1 MGQLPITSRLKRTAF
16 QLRSAA
22 KQTTDPTPNASVTAQ
37 GEDTV
42 VDKTVKVETPGSME
56 EVKDKCGPNDMR
68 PACVAYRKMTPEQ
81 VEAAE
86 VKSGRRKLPTTEEV
100 TTQVTEKG
108 EDVTADTYSKR
119 EGKVQTNF
127 DGRQI
132 GRATKFKN
140 KYVRQSK
147 IKLARADDRMA
158 KFQKKYMVA
167 GVDADGKPNST
178 FKAPKA
184 GDKGYK
190 KYKRLEAKQTENTNE
205 LADFKAGASN
215 QAEAVRSGKSIGST
229 TRRDVDRQDTAGDQ
243 TPQQRL
249 AQVKAEKRAEVAKQ
263 EGITTSSSQAEKA
276 ITSTTPAMG
285 GSKDQFNVGELE
297 TFDPTK
303 FGQYKSPNN
312 KRGYGMK
319 GKSPATKKLQG
330 AQGKLPGNLQAAIK
344 AAPGKSVLKKSYFKN
359 K

>member
-1 MGQLPITSRLKRTAF
+1 MGQLPITSRLKRVPSALKAGGTPKAKVIKKGDDKIVENTETITTPKKSLK
-16 QLRSAA
+16 QAYADRSSEYKDLDFEAYSKVA
-22 KQTTDPTPNASVTAQ
+22 KKDSAYGTSGGTQTITNTS
-37 GEDTV
+37 
-42 VDKTVKVETPGSME
+42 
-56 EVKDKCGPNDMR
+56 
-68 PACVAYRKMTPEQ
+68 
-81 VEAAE
+81 
-86 VKSGRRKLPTTEEV
+86 
-100 TTQVTEKG
+100 TEKG
-108 EDVTADTYSKR
+108 DDVIADTYSKR
-119 EGKVQTNF
+119 TGTVQTNF

-140 KYVRQSK
+140 RYVRQSQN
-147 IKLARADDRMA
+147 KLARADDRMA

-205 LADFKAGASN
+205 LADFKAGAAN

-243 TPQQRL
+243 TPDQRL
-249 AQVKAEKRAEVAKQ
+249 AQVTAEKRASDAATEG
-263 EGITTSSSQAEKA
+263 GITTSNSQAAGA
-276 ITSTTPAMG
+276 ITSTTPATG
-285 GSKDQFNVGELE
+285 GPKDQFNVGELE

-303 FGQYKSPNN
+303 FGQYKSPAP
-312 KRGYGMK
+312 KRGYAMK
-319 GKSPATKKLQG
+319 GENPAPAKSA
-330 AQGKLPGNLQAAIK
+330 
-344 AAPGKSVLKKSYFKN
+344 LKKSYFKN

>member
-1 MGQLPITSRLKRTAF
+1 MGQLPITSRLKRVPSVLKAAGTPKAKVIKKGSNTTETITVDGTPGTDNYDQAIKDNGTT
-16 QLRSAA
+16 QLDRDATPEETRIANKRIADGKAADIAAA
-22 KQTTDPTPNASVTAQ
+22 KPTQKNI
-37 GEDTV
+37 V
-42 VDKTVKVETPGSME
+42 V
-56 EVKDKCGPNDMR
+56 
-68 PACVAYRKMTPEQ
+68 
-81 VEAAE
+81 
-86 VKSGRRKLPTTEEV
+86 
-100 TTQVTEKG
+100 KG
-108 EDVTADTYSKR
+108 DDVIADTYTKR

-140 KYVRQSK
+140 KYVRQSQN
-147 IKLARADDRMA
+147 KLARADDRMA

-229 TRRDVDRQDTAGDQ
+229 TRRDEDRQDTAGDQ
-243 TPQQRL
+243 SPEQRI
-249 AQVKAEKRAEVAKQ
+249 AQVAAENN
-263 EGITTSSSQAEKA
+263 ITTASTRQASKA
-276 ITSTTPAMG
+276 ITVPSAEG
-285 GSKDQFNVGELE
+285 GKSQFDVGELE
-297 TFDPTK
+297 SFDPTK
-303 FGQYKSPNN
+303 FGQYKSPAS
-312 KRGYGMK
+312 KRGYAMK
-319 GKSPATKKLQG
+319 GKNPAP
-330 AQGKLPGNLQAAIK
+330 A
-344 AAPGKSVLKKSYFKN
+344 KSVLKKSYFKN

>member
-1 MGQLPITSRLKRTAF
+1 MGQLPITSRLKRVPSVLKAAGTPKAKVIKKGSNTTETITVPGVAGTENLDKLNAGKIDKGAGYEPPAAETA
-16 QLRSAA
+16 RANAEVAAA
-22 KQTTDPTPNASVTAQ
+22 KAADIAAAKPTQKNI
-37 GEDTV
+37 V
-42 VDKTVKVETPGSME
+42 V
-56 EVKDKCGPNDMR
+56 
-68 PACVAYRKMTPEQ
+68 
-81 VEAAE
+81 
-86 VKSGRRKLPTTEEV
+86 
-100 TTQVTEKG
+100 KG
-108 EDVTADTYSKR
+108 DDVIADTYTKR

-140 KYVRQSK
+140 KYVRQSQN
-147 IKLARADDRMA
+147 KLARADDRMA

-229 TRRDVDRQDTAGDQ
+229 TRRDEDRQDTAGDQ
-243 TPQQRL
+243 SPEQRI
-249 AQVKAEKRAEVAKQ
+249 AQVAAENN
-263 EGITTSSSQAEKA
+263 ITTASTGQASKA
-276 ITSTTPAMG
+276 INAPSAEG
-285 GSKDQFNVGELE
+285 GKSQFDVGEIE
-297 TFDPTK
+297 SFDPTK
-303 FGQYKSPNN
+303 FGQYKSPAS
-312 KRGYGMK
+312 KRGYAMK
-319 GKSPATKKLQG
+319 GKNPAP
-330 AQGKLPGNLQAAIK
+330 A
-344 AAPGKSVLKKSYFKN
+344 KSVLKKSYFKN

>member
-1 MGQLPITSRLKRTAF
+1 MGQLPITSRLKRVAF
-16 QLRSAA
+16 QLGAVA

-140 KYVRQSK
+140 KYVRQSQN
-147 IKLARADDRMA
+147 KLARADDRMA

-190 KYKRLEAKQTENTNE
+190 KYKRLESKQTENTNE
-205 LADFKAGASN
+205 LADFKAGAAN

-243 TPQQRL
+243 SKEERI
-249 AQVKAEKRAEVAKQ
+249 AQVTAEKRASDAATKG
-263 EGITTSSSQAEKA
+263 GITTSNSQSAGA
-276 ITSTTPAMG
+276 ITSTTPATG
-285 GSKDQFNVGELE
+285 GPKDQFNVGELE
-297 TFDPTK
+297 GFDPTK
-303 FGQYKSPNN
+303 FGEYTATTSPNN
-312 KRGYGMK
+312 KRGYAMK
-319 GKSPATKKLQG
+319 GKNPAP
-330 AQGKLPGNLQAAIK
+330 A
-344 AAPGKSVLKKSYFKN
+344 KSALKKSYFKN

>member
-1 MGQLPITSRLKRTAF
+1 MGQLPITSRLKRVAF
-16 QLRSAA
+16 QLGAVA

-37 GEDTV
+37 GEDTTEIITV
-42 VDKTVKVETPGSME
+42 PGKDTKVKKEYVGAANDACSAEYIAKNGKGACDKYKALPQEKKDAGNLDTVKGKDE
-56 EVKDKCGPNDMR
+56 EK
-68 PACVAYRKMTPEQ
+68 
-81 VEAAE
+81 E
-86 VKSGRRKLPTTEEV
+86 VV
-100 TTQVTEKG
+100 VKG

-263 EGITTSSSQAEKA
+263 EGITTSNSQAAGA
-276 ITSTTPAMG
+276 ITSTTPVTG
-285 GSKDQFNVGELE
+285 GPKDQFNVGELE

-303 FGQYKSPNN
+303 FGQYKSPAS
-312 KRGYGMK
+312 KRGYAMK
-319 GKSPATKKLQG
+319 GKNPA
-330 AQGKLPGNLQAAIK
+330 P
-344 AAPGKSVLKKSYFKN
+344 PKSVLKKSYFKN